1 MFIKNIKI
9 KDIKLE
15 IGQLV
20 KSFRNRDKISQ
31 EELAEK
37 LNLSRITIQNLEAG
51 KNFTID
57 TLLKVLQHFDLLNSL
72 NEILKDKRNDHE
84 NTESLYSATAKNEII
99 NVFCFGSEILQFSL
113 NIFLPLRD
121 YLRVGMQF

>member
-20 KSFRNRDKISQ
+20 KSFRKRDKISQ

-57 TLLKVLQHFDLLNSL
+57 TLLKVLQHFDLLNSID
-72 NEILKDKRNDHE
+72 EMLKDKRNDNE
-84 NTESLYSATAKNEII
+84 NTESLY
-99 NVFCFGSEILQFSL
+99 
-113 NIFLPLRD
+113 
-121 YLRVGMQF
+121 

>member
-9 KDIKLE
+9 KDVKLE

-20 KSFRNRDKISQ
+20 KSFRKRDKISQ

-72 NEILKDKRNDHE
+72 AEILKDKRNDNE
-84 NTESLYSATAKNEII
+84 NIESLY
-99 NVFCFGSEILQFSL
+99 
-113 NIFLPLRD
+113 
-121 YLRVGMQF
+121 